1 MLAFDVKD
9 MTCGHCERTI
19 TQALKQADPAA
30 MVQIDLAQHRVNIGG
45 ATLEA
50 PALAQTI
57 QDAGYTPVQREAPA
71 ADALPTAQSRRAGGC
86 CCGT

>member
-1 MLAFDVKD
+1 MIAFDVKD

-30 MVQIDLAQHRVNIGG
+30 TVQIDLAQHRVTVGG

-57 QDAGYTPVQREAPA
+57 QDAGYTPVLREAPA
-71 ADALPTAQSRRAGGC
+71 ADTLPAAQPRRAGGC
-86 CCGT
+86 CCGS